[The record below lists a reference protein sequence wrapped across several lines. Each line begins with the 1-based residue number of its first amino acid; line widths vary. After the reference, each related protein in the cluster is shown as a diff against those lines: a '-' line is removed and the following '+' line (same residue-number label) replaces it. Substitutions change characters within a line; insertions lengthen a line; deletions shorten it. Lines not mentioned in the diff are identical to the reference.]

1 VRGYRDLR
9 RATALAAV
17 SAVLALI
24 LPFDPL
30 RVLVAAPLILFLP
43 GYAIAAATFARG
55 RIPFAQTLV
64 LSVGLSLAVL
74 ALGALLLNYLPGGI
88 RAGWWALL
96 LFFVV
101 LGACR
106 AAAVRRPKRRQAS
119 GSSSLPRPSLAQ
131 SGMLAGGALAI
142 LAAIVLAYVPL
153 GAANAVGYTEMWIRP
168 LHGAKSGVE
177 VGVGSGEQE
186 DVPYRLFVKFGDGE
200 PPQGRRFTLAP
211 GETRKVRLLTEG
223 APQAAKKIDAALFRE
238 DQPGSGAYRRVST
251 WIGPGTSGE

>member
-1 VRGYRDLR
+1 MRGYRDLR
-9 RATALAAV
+9 RATALAAA

-30 RVLVAAPLILFLP
+30 RVLVALPLLFFLP

-55 RIPFAQTLV
+55 RIPLPQMLV

-74 ALGALLLNYLPGGI
+74 ALGALVLNYLPGGI

-96 LFFVV
+96 LFAVV

-106 AAAVRRPKRRQAS
+106 AAAVRRPRRRQAS
-119 GSSSLPRPSLAQ
+119 RPSSLPRPSLAQ
-131 SGMLAGGALAI
+131 GGMLAGGALAI
-142 LAAIVLAYVPL
+142 VAAIVLAYVPL

-168 LHGAKSGVE
+168 LHSARAGVE
-177 VGVGSGEQE
+177 IGVGSGEQE

-200 PPQGRRFTLAP
+200 PPQGRKFTLAP
-211 GETRKVRLLTEG
+211 GETRAVRLLTEG
-223 APQAAKKIDAALFRE
+223 EPQAAKPIEAALFRE
-238 DQPGSGAYRRVST
+238 DQPGSGAYRRVSS